1 MAMHN
6 FNYTYQYV
14 SHESVRRSGTDPKPL
29 VSSVTVSITAVDQAD
44 NSKTITTEETRAL
57 DYFYLQDADLPGSFI
72 PLANITDQNMI
83 DWFKDGIVTADLD
96 GYYTTKLYGTAEM
109 DGT

>member
-1 MAMHN
+1 MHN
-6 FNYTYQYV
+6 FNYTYEFLRCETV
-14 SHESVRRSGTDPKPL
+14 PRSAADATPL
-29 VSSVTVSITAVDQAD
+29 VSSVTIKVTAVDQAD

-72 PLANITDQNMI
+72 PLANVTDQNMI
-83 DWFKDGIVTADLD
+83 DWFKDGMVTADFD

>member
-1 MAMHN
+1 M
-6 FNYTYQYV
+6 
-14 SHESVRRSGTDPKPL
+14 RRSGTDSTPL
-29 VSSVTVSITAVDQAD
+29 VSSVTISITAVDQAD
-44 NSKTITTEETRAL
+44 NSKTITTEETRPL

-72 PLANITDQNMI
+72 PLANVTDQNMI
-83 DWFKDGIVTADLD
+83 DWFKDGMVTADFD